1 MIEVGDAVVALR
13 DGRRL
18 GYAVYGDPNG
28 LPTLSCHGGL
38 LCRLD
43 ASSADAAAR
52 DLGSCVISPDRPGI
66 GLSDRSPGR
75 RSTLDWADDAT
86 ELVDR
91 LGVDRFT
98 CMGWSLGG
106 QYAAAVAFRLPQR
119 VSRVA
124 IVAGC
129 LPLDEPG
136 RMDELNRLDRGLVRM
151 ATGSAPVA
159 RAAFFAIR
167 QGAKRSE
174 RKRGLPA
181 GSMVEGL
188 RSTAGVVDE
197 YRTFVAPWGF
207 RLEDVDVPADVW
219 QGSADELVPPEWAAE
234 IVRRLS
240 SGELIAVEGADHMI
254 GITHRAKILRRLVET
269 SPR

>member
-1 MIEVGDAVVALR
+1 MIEVGDAVVTLR

-18 GYAVYGDPNG
+18 GYAVYGDPAG
-28 LPTLSCHGGL
+28 SPILSCHGGL

-52 DLGSCVISPDRPGI
+52 ELGVCVISPDRPGV
-66 GLSDRSPGR
+66 GLSDRWPGH
-75 RSTLDWADDAT
+75 STLDWADDAA
-86 ELVDR
+86 ELLDR

-106 QYAAAVAFRLPQR
+106 QYAAATAFRLQQR

-124 IVAGC
+124 IIAGC

-136 RMDELNRLDRGLVRM
+136 RMAELNRLDRELIRM
-151 ATGSAPVA
+151 ATGAAPLA
-159 RAAFFAIR
+159 RAAFFAISL
-167 QGAKRSE
+167 GARRSE
-174 RKRGLPA
+174 RKRGLPV

-188 RSTAGVVDE
+188 RNTAGVVDE
-197 YRTFVAPWGF
+197 YRAFVAAWGF
-207 RLEDVDVPADVW
+207 RLEDVAVPADVW

-234 IVRRLS
+234 IVRRLPA
-240 SGELIAVEGADHMI
+240 GELIAIEGADHMI
-254 GITHRAKILRRLVET
+254 GITHRAEILRRLVE
-269 SPR
+269 SSSR